1 MRILMTTK
9 NLQDQMKAAVGKKA
23 AEFVKNGMTV
33 GLGTGS
39 TSEFFIA
46 ALIEK
51 FQREHLDIRAVATS
65 SKSRAQAE
73 NGGIQVLELDDV
85 VTLDITFDG
94 ADEIDPQKRMIKG
107 GGGAHTWEKIVA
119 CASREM
125 VVMIDQS
132 KVVRNLGRF
141 PLPIEIIP
149 YGHKATIKH
158 ITDGG
163 FHGKLRTHPNGL
175 PFVTDS
181 HNYIFDIQLNFPCFN
196 PEEVEAR
203 IAAMPGIVETGFFFG
218 IAGRVIV
225 GLADGGVRVMDQIDP
240 NLISS

>member
-1 MRILMTTK
+1 MTTK

-23 AEFVKNGMTV
+23 ATLVKNGMTV

-39 TSEFFIA
+39 TSEFFID
-46 ALIEK
+46 ALIERCQK
-51 FQREHLDIRAVATS
+51 EKLDIRAVATS
-65 SKSRAQAE
+65 SKSRAQAI
-73 NGGIQVLELDDV
+73 NGGIQVLQLDDV
-85 VTLDITFDG
+85 VRLDLTFDG

-119 CASREM
+119 CASKEM
-125 VVMIDQS
+125 IVMIDQS
-132 KVVRNLGRF
+132 KLVPHLGRF
-141 PLPIEIIP
+141 PLPVEIISF
-149 YGHKATIKH
+149 GHKSTIKH

-163 FHGKLRTHPNGL
+163 FHGKLRTHPDGS

-181 HNYIFDIQLNFPCFN
+181 HNYIFDVQLPSPCLN

-203 IAAMPGIVETGFFFG
+203 LAATPGVVETGFFFG

-225 GLADGGVRVMDQIDP
+225 ALRDGQVKVLDQIDP
-240 NLISS
+240 NLITA